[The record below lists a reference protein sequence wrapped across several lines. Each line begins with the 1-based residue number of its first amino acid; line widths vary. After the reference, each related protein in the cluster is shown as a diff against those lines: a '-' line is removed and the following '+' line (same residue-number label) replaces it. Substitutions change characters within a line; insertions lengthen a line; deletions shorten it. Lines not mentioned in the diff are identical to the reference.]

1 MNDKDQNITYTFY
14 RLGPSF
20 ITWFYPID
28 QTPIEKEILD
38 PMGQIG
44 TEDFEDFPGA
54 IEHLNPFDPK
64 WFLKEENELVCQLL
78 IENLVYLSDVFGMN
92 GAYSLQ
98 AALAKDPDE
107 SIFRYRLGAMG
118 GSPECMVGYGQMMCR
133 KGYVT
138 DGWEWIEKGAEKGC
152 EMGML
157 LAAISYQY
165 GTMSAIDYEKSA
177 YFYRRAI
184 KEFHSFY
191 AFMNYG
197 VMFIEAN
204 CCHSALYTLGHAM
217 KQKER
222 YERLLEDKDATN
234 LLTNYKSCEAL
245 LQFPYEDSQYCYKG
259 EAPKTIGANGE
270 KPQPWCPEDK
280 RLVPTDVEERNAYQA
295 KIKAR
300 EVIMEID
307 EKYRI
312 FLRYD
317 DGTPI
322 AEVKMPALP
331 KALYLVFLNHPE
343 GFPLK
348 HLIDYRE
355 ELLSWYRRLSNRTS
369 LDKSIA
375 DLVDPTKNSAN
386 EKISRIREAFE
397 DLRTNVGISLAP
409 FAPVGSKGF
418 NYIVTIDRKV
428 INWKNKLHFF
438 KE

>member
-1 MNDKDQNITYTFY
+1 MNANDQNITYTFY

-20 ITWFYPID
+20 IT
-28 QTPIEKEILD
+28 
-38 PMGQIG
+38 
-44 TEDFEDFPGA
+44 
-54 IEHLNPFDPK
+54 
-64 WFLKEENELVCQLL
+64 NELVCQLL

-165 GTMSAIDYEKSA
+165 GTMSAIDYEKAA

-245 LQFPYEDSQYCYKG
+245 LQFPYEERPKHIAIEYHAPELDSQYCYKG

-280 RLVPTDVEERNAYQA
+280 RLVPTDVEERDSYQA
-295 KIKAR
+295 KIKGR
-300 EVIMEID
+300 EVMMEID

-312 FLRYD
+312 YLKYD

-331 KALYLVFLNHPE
+331 KALYFVFLNHPE

-355 ELLSWYRRLSNRTS
+355 ELLSWYRKLSNRKNAEKYI
-369 LDKSIA
+369 DK
-375 DLVDPTKNSAN
+375 LVDSTDNSAN

-397 DLRTNVGISLAP
+397 NASRCLNISCVSFIP
-409 FAPVGSKGF
+409 TGSKGEL
-418 NYIVTIDRKV
+418 YSIH
-428 INWKNKLHFF
+428 NKE
-438 KE
+438 KCCKG